1 MYIYTKQSSWN
12 SNFSTLE
19 PDGQQHDRPALFAIA
34 QQHSPATFF
43 SLPFHSRK
51 EKLGAFKKCYFSIF
65 CLFFKCFK
73 SEIA

>member
-19 PDGQQHDRPALFAIA
+19 PDGQQRDCPTVFVIA
-34 QQHSPATFF
+34 QQYSPATFV

-51 EKLGAFKKCYFSIF
+51 EKLGAFKKYYCSIF
-65 CLFFKCFK
+65 CFFKKCLE
-73 SEIA
+73 SEIV

>member
-1 MYIYTKQSSWN
+1 MYIYKKQSSCN

-19 PDGQQHDRPALFAIA
+19 PDGQQHDLPAVFFIA
-34 QQHSPATFF
+34 QQYSPATFI

-51 EKLGAFKKCYFSIF
+51 EKLGAFKKCYCSNFL
-65 CLFFKCFK
+65 LFKNAFE